1 MDMFVYSKDFP
12 TFKVRRAITDEADNL
27 VPLIERGQKKG
38 LPLTD
43 LPPSSHPNHPHA
55 LARLIS
61 MQNEKD
67 HAVFIAEVYLLEP
80 KANLWNNA
88 QYYISMCY
96 RKPPYFIFCGIA
108 TPKSTIDSTPM

>member
-12 TFKVRRAITDEADNL
+12 AFKVRRAITDEADNL
-27 VPLIERGQKKG
+27 VPLIERGQKRG

-67 HAVFIAEVYLLEP
+67 NAVFIAEVYLLEP

-88 QYYISMCY
+88 QY
-96 RKPPYFIFCGIA
+96 
-108 TPKSTIDSTPM
+108 